1 MVGWLEVRPPRPPPP
16 PPSSKP
22 NYTGAGCCSE
32 VAGLPRLP
40 VAASWPGQ
48 AAGACELRAASCEL
62 LSSADPGR
70 AETAAAARGER
81 GPHPTQRWDGA
92 RAGTDGRGQ
101 RDGGRGVWGDPCCWP
116 LLGRM
121 GWGDPPPLPPRA
133 PPLRQQRGSGGVYR
147 GWKGWGTSVRA
158 EMLAGGPGMWGGRG
172 VGGGEAEGKW
182 GKDKR
187 ERGAERRKE
196 EKETEGEDEER
207 ERKV

>member
-1 MVGWLEVRPPRPPPP
+1 MAGSRCVPPDLPPPP
-16 PPSSKP
+16 PRPNPTTRGLDAARRWRGCHVCRLQPAGPGRQPAPASSEP
-22 NYTGAGCCSE
+22 
-32 VAGLPRLP
+32 
-40 VAASWPGQ
+40 
-48 AAGACELRAASCEL
+48 RAASCC
-62 LSSADPGR
+62 PR
-70 AETAAAARGER
+70 PTPGER
-81 GPHPTQRWDGA
+81 RRRRRRGGNAAPTQHSAGMVPEPGQMAGDKGMGGGGCGEIRAVGLCLVGWDGV
-92 RAGTDGRGQ
+92 T
-101 RDGGRGVWGDPCCWP
+101 
-116 LLGRM
+116 
-121 GWGDPPPLPPRA
+121 PPAPPRA
-133 PPLRQQRGSGGVYR
+133 PPLRQQRGPGGVYR